1 MVTGH
6 SNKGFVLNNFEDE
19 DARKFGFASTTGDLM
34 TAGHP
39 SLVLLLVEKA

>member
-1 MVTGH
+1 MVTGD

-19 DARKFGFASTTGDLM
+19 GARKFGVANVTGDLM